1 MNNEPFSVIDLVNM
15 TPCASPED
23 AVEKLQSLYA
33 QQLEQIRQRFEVYA
47 TGKPMDD
54 AAENGVYPLLAVSV
68 PAKQMRQT
76 SMLSMGRIAGETLH
90 AITIARPDLFEDYL
104 REQLAYVENRFDV
117 SIYVGLS
124 DVPIPLTF
132 ALEQATAQLEGN
144 QKDGLQYFFHLP
156 NLAATNDDIVDGRKI
171 LQRSGPLPLSLF
183 TAERVDY
190 SLHRI
195 QHYTATNPEHFQP
208 FILFTNYQRYVDEFV
223 ETGREAV
230 MAGDADMLVEP
241 GGRITKADGCPN
253 CDQLVKMPQM
263 PAYHLVRPDGRG
275 VTLVN
280 IGVGLSN
287 AKNITDH
294 LAVLRPHAWLMI
306 GHCGAL
312 RRSQR
317 LGDYVLAHAYLRD
330 DNVLDHVLPPS
341 IPLPNIAEVQV
352 ALTQSVLDETGL
364 NRKELKKHLRTGTVV
379 TTDDRNWELE
389 FENIASRLN
398 QARAIAIDMESATV
412 AANGYR
418 YRVPYGTL
426 LCASD
431 RPLHGEIK
439 LPGMADAFY
448 QERVGQHLK
457 IGLRTVEYLAK
468 EAKDGT
474 LHSRKLRS
482 FDEPL
487 FR

>member
-1 MNNEPFSVIDLVNM
+1 MQSTAFSPIDLTTM
-15 TPCASPED
+15 TPCSSSDE
-23 AVEKLQSLYA
+23 AVDLLIKIYND
-33 QQLEQIRQRFEVYA
+33 QIESISKRFAVYSA
-47 TGKPMDD
+47 GHAMDK
-54 AAENGVYPLLAVSV
+54 AAPNGVYPLLVVAV
-68 PAKQMRQT
+68 PARQVRQT
-76 SMLSMGRIAGETLH
+76 SMLSLGRIAGETLH
-90 AITIARPDLFEDYL
+90 AITITRPDLFAAYL
-104 REQLAYVENRFDV
+104 RDQLAYIKNRFDV
-117 SIYVGLS
+117 DIYIGLS
-124 DVPIPLTF
+124 DTPIPITF
-132 ALEQATAQLEGN
+132 ALEGKTMALNNN
-144 QKDGLQYFFHLP
+144 QKEGLQYFFHLP

-195 QHYTATNPEHFQP
+195 RHYTGTDPQYVQP
-208 FILFTNYQRYVDEFV
+208 FILFTNYQRYVSEFIETALDEV
-223 ETGREAV
+223 KAGRAE
-230 MAGDADMLVEP
+230 MLVEP
-241 GGRITKADGCPN
+241 GNCVTKSDGVPS
-253 CDQLVKMPQM
+253 CDKLSKMPQM
-263 PAYHLVRPDGRG
+263 PAYHLVRKDGRG

-280 IGVGLSN
+280 IGVGPSN

-294 LAVLRPHAWLMI
+294 LAVMRPHAWLMI

-330 DNVLDHVLPPS
+330 DQVLDHVLPPS
-341 IPLPNIAEVQV
+341 IPLPNIAEVQQ
-352 ALTQSVLDETGL
+352 ALTEAVLDVTGL
-364 NRKELKKHLRTGTVV
+364 DRKELKKHLRTGTVV

-389 FENIASRLN
+389 FETIAARLN

-431 RPLHGEIK
+431 RPIHGEIK

-457 IGLRTVEYLAK
+457 IGLRTVDYLAE
-468 EAKDGT
+468 EARDGR

>member
-1 MNNEPFSVIDLVNM
+1 M
-15 TPCASPED
+15 TKCASPQD
-23 AVEKLQSLYA
+23 AVEKLKAIYA
-33 QQLEQIRQRFEVYA
+33 GQLEQIRQRFEVYA
-47 TGKPMDD
+47 TGESMDD
-54 AAENGVYPLLAVSV
+54 AVDNGVYPMLAVSV
-68 PAKQMRQT
+68 PRRQVRQT

-90 AITIARPDLFEDYL
+90 AITVTRPDLFSDYL
-104 REQLAYVENRFDV
+104 LEQLAYVEQRFDV
-117 SIYVGLS
+117 SIFVGIS

-132 ALEQATAQLEGN
+132 ALEQATARLTGN
-144 QKDGLQYFFHLP
+144 QKEGLQYFFHLP

-195 QHYTATNPEHFQP
+195 QHYTATDPEHFQP
-208 FILFTNYQRYVDEFV
+208 FILFTNYQRYVSEFI
-223 ETGREAV
+223 ETGLEQV
-230 MAGDADMLVEP
+230 KAGNAEMLVEP
-241 GGRITKADGCPN
+241 GGRITYADGCPS
-253 CDQLVKMPQM
+253 CDEIAKMPQM
-263 PAYHLVRPDGRG
+263 PAYHLVRNNGQG

-280 IGVGLSN
+280 IGVGPSN

-312 RRSQR
+312 RRSQS

-341 IPLPNIAEVQV
+341 IPLPNIAEVQL

-364 NRKELKKHLRTGTVV
+364 NRRELKKHLRTGTVV

-389 FENIASRLN
+389 FENIATRLN
-398 QARAIAIDMESATV
+398 QARAIAIDMESATI

-457 IGLRTVEYLAK
+457 IGLRTVNYLAEEVK
-468 EAKDGT
+468 NGT

>member
-1 MNNEPFSVIDLVNM
+1 MQDATFSPIDLTNLTQCQSPDEAVDQLLALYREQIEQIHQRFSVY
-15 TPCASPED
+15 AS
-23 AVEKLQSLYA
+23 
-33 QQLEQIRQRFEVYA
+33 
-47 TGKPMDD
+47 GHPMDQ
-54 AAENGVYPLLAVSV
+54 AADNGVYPLLAVSV
-68 PAKQMRQT
+68 PARQVKQT
-76 SMLSMGRIAGETLH
+76 SMLSMGQIAGDTLH
-90 AITIARPDLFEDYL
+90 ATTVTRPDLFEAYYRD
-104 REQLAYVENRFDV
+104 QLKYVQKRFDV
-117 SIYVGLS
+117 EIYVGLS
-124 DVPIPLTF
+124 DTPIPITF
-132 ALEQATAQLEGN
+132 ALEEATSDLSAN
-144 QKDGLQYFFHLP
+144 QKEGLQYFFHLP
-156 NLAATNDDIVDGRKI
+156 NLAATNDDIVNGRKI

-183 TAERVDY
+183 SAERVDY
-190 SLHRI
+190 SLHRLR
-195 QHYTATNPEHFQP
+195 HYTGTDPQYVQP
-208 FILFTNYQRYVDEFV
+208 FILFTNYQRYVGEFIDYALEEV
-223 ETGREAV
+223 KSGRAE
-230 MAGDADMLVEP
+230 MLVEP
-241 GGRITKADGCPN
+241 VNRLTREDGEPS
-253 CDQLVKMPQM
+253 CDRLSKMPQM
-263 PAYHLVRPDGRG
+263 PAYHLVRGKGRG

-280 IGVGLSN
+280 IGVGPSN

-294 LAVLRPHAWLMI
+294 LAVMRPNAWLMI

-330 DNVLDHVLPPS
+330 DQVLDHVLPPS
-341 IPLPNIAEVQV
+341 IPLPNIAEVQQ
-352 ALTQSVLDETGL
+352 ALTEAVLDVTGL
-364 NRKELKKHLRTGTVV
+364 DRLELKKHLRTGTVV

-389 FENIASRLN
+389 FENIAARLN

-431 RPLHGEIK
+431 RPIHGEIK

-457 IGLRTVEYLAK
+457 IGLRTVDYLA
-468 EAKDGT
+468 EEERDGR

>member
-1 MNNEPFSVIDLVNM
+1 MQDAAFTPVDLTRMSLCETPDAAVDQLIQLYQAQIDQIHQRFSVYVAGHSM
-15 TPCASPED
+15 
-23 AVEKLQSLYA
+23 EKAA
-33 QQLEQIRQRFEVYA
+33 Q
-47 TGKPMDD
+47 
-54 AAENGVYPLLAVSV
+54 NGVYPLLVVSV
-68 PAKQMRQT
+68 PARQVRQT
-76 SMLSMGRIAGETLH
+76 SMLSMGQIAGDTLH
-90 AITIARPDLFEDYL
+90 ATTITRPDLFEDYL
-104 REQLAYVENRFDV
+104 RHQLRYVQNRFEV
-117 SIYVGLS
+117 EIYIGLS
-124 DVPIPLTF
+124 ETPIPITF
-132 ALEQATAQLEGN
+132 ALEGAMTELSPN
-144 QKDGLQYFFHLP
+144 QKTGLQYFFHLP

-183 TAERVDY
+183 TAKRIDY
-190 SLHRI
+190 SLHRLR
-195 QHYTATNPEHFQP
+195 HYTGTEPEHFQP
-208 FILFTNYQRYVDEFV
+208 YILFTNYQRYVAEFV
-223 ETGREAV
+223 EYALKEVEAGQ
-230 MAGDADMLVEP
+230 AEMLVEP
-241 GGRITKADGCPN
+241 GNCITRADLQPS
-253 CDQLVKMPQM
+253 CDKLSKMPQM
-263 PAYHLVRPDGRG
+263 PAFHLVRKNGRG

-280 IGVGLSN
+280 IGVGPSN

-330 DNVLDHVLPPS
+330 DQVLDHVLPPS
-341 IPLPNIAEVQV
+341 VPLPNIAEVQQ
-352 ALTQSVLDETGL
+352 ALTEAVLDITGL
-364 NRKELKKHLRTGTVV
+364 APDELKKHLRTGTVV

-389 FENIASRLN
+389 FENIAARLN

-448 QERVGQHLK
+448 QERVGQHLQ
-457 IGLRTVEYLAK
+457 IGLRTVDYLA
-468 EAKDGT
+468 EASAKGT